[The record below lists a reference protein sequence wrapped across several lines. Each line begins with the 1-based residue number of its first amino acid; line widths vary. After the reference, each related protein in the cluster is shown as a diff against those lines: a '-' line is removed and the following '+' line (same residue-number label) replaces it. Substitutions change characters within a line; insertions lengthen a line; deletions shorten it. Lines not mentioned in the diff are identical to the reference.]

1 MNKNR
6 GKSANSSLFFLLLL
20 VLDKI
25 EQIQWR
31 WWPIGPRQG
40 DLIFLVIVIATA
52 FYIKKRAFPKQG
64 EDPFFCASWA

>member
-1 MNKNR
+1 MWESLRQRYNPLPFSFALGIFNK
-6 GKSANSSLFFLLLL
+6 
-20 VLDKI
+20 
-25 EQIQWR
+25 IQWR

-52 FYIKKRAFPKQG
+52 FYIKKRAFPKQR